1 MDLTQKIDANKVF
14 TKSEDVNLLQ
24 LRDLCDEG
32 VLITSPEYQRE
43 FREDWPKASRLVES
57 ILLNIPIPTVYLC
70 EEEDGTISVIDG
82 QQRITSFVMFLK
94 NEFSLTGLDVF
105 PELKGKYFR
114 DLDAI
119 TQRKIK
125 FTSIHA
131 ITLLKESQN
140 LKYEIFARLNLGSTK
155 LSPQELRNC
164 IYRGTFNAM
173 LEDIAK
179 NNKLVEKMFIGK
191 DIKKKDHQELILRFF
206 ALRDYNSYT
215 SSLPKTMNTYMQVHQ
230 NDSEK
235 LIKEAKN
242 LFNGTVDIIKQ
253 VLGENAFKTYSYDKK
268 IYLEKFSP
276 TAYDSIIIPFSCFP
290 RNSIM
295 RHADE
300 IRKKVIAIRETD
312 EEYLSYLEKTTSS
325 RASVIGRILKIY
337 TAINSCMNDSDFDVK
352 RAFSS
357 DIRQQLFHEGY
368 VCSYC
373 GNIILSID
381 DAEIDHTLPFSL
393 GGETNISNAQLLH
406 RHCNREKSNNID
418 DDWENIDEE

>member
-406 RHCNREKSNNID
+406 RHCNREKSNNIY

>member
-140 LKYEIFARLNLGSTK
+140 LKYEIFAILNLGSTK